1 MIDESLLKSNF
12 VGRDGFRW
20 WIGQVAP
27 EDAQGGQINGEGWGN
42 RRKVRIM
49 GYHPHDLTELPDKD
63 LPWAQCMLPTT
74 TGTGAGNNGTNVKI
88 LPGDSVFGFFIDG
101 DNAQLPVIIGA
112 FGKTAEGAVSNQFSF
127 PFKPFTGYTSK
138 IKNDGSNLKRDQT
151 NEGTKETQKSPYH
164 LPTKTTND
172 KSGGEEIS
180 YFSGIGDK
188 VQFASTKP
196 NTAVDKISTELE
208 NALKFVQTL
217 KSYKDLS
224 KEYIDEQIEKLCKEI
239 SKKIQGIS
247 TGIVGGVLNDT
258 YKKMIPS
265 LNSGVEKVYDDV
277 SSKVE
282 QATGSISTAHLAGAA
297 AQTET
302 IPQLKKLQD
311 EIPKLGKCIVK
322 DLFNI
327 IDEMLCALLKNIAN
341 LVSCVIDQ
349 FLGGLLNAIIGAIEL
364 GLNLAMGALGIAK
377 LLQGF
382 DLGSIIRG
390 SSKGIA
396 GVSFIAECGEC
407 PSPPDPSVERWMI
420 GSGVISSPDTK
431 LSKLLEVANTAK
443 GIVDGVTGAIDAV
456 EGAIDAVGGAIAGV
470 TGALDIFSSS
480 ISGSGTQS
488 ALGAC
493 YAGPPK
499 SCNPPKLKV
508 FGGGGFGA
516 EVIPIF
522 GSIVSGNVGSLIGA
536 VITNAGSGYISAPFV
551 EVTDNCN
558 QGYGG
563 IVQTTINTTGPLA
576 GQVASVVVISDGEN
590 YPVGTQDPDV
600 FTIVSVLIENPG
612 VEYEPDDIVIDNLGN
627 EYSVVI
633 NNGSI
638 VKVDPINVKNIEEL
652 PVLEVVG
659 KKNSIG
665 ISEVTQGRGAI
676 LRPIFGIKPEFQ
688 GEVQQIIDCVYPK
701 SSETPLITPTPT
713 TTPITTLT
721 STLTTTSTST

>member
-49 GYHPHDLTELPDKD
+49 GYHPHDITELPNED

-138 IKNDGSNLKRDQT
+138 IKNDGSSLKRDQT

-164 LPTKTTND
+164 LPTKSTNE
-172 KSGGEEIS
+172 KPGGEEIS

-196 NTAVDKISTELE
+196 NTFVDKISTELE
-208 NALKFVQTL
+208 NAVKFVQTL
-217 KSYKDLS
+217 SSYKDLS

-265 LNSGVEKVYDDV
+265 LNESVEKVYNDV
-277 SSKVE
+277 NSKVE
-282 QATGSISTAHLAGAA
+282 AATGSISTAHLAGAA
-297 AQTET
+297 AQEAT
-302 IPQLKKLQD
+302 IPQIKKLQN
-311 EIPKLGKCIVK
+311 EIPKLGKNIVK
-322 DLFNI
+322 GLFNI

-396 GVSFIAECGEC
+396 GVSFVAECGEC

-443 GIVDGVTGAIDAV
+443 GIVDTV
-456 EGAIDAVGGAIAGV
+456 EGAIASV

-480 ISGSGTQS
+480 IGDSGTQS
-488 ALGAC
+488 ALGSC
-493 YAGPPK
+493 YAGPPT
-499 SCNPPKLKV
+499 SCNPPQLNI
-508 FGGGGFGA
+508 FGGGGSGA

-522 GSIVSGNVGSLIGA
+522 GSIVGGNVGSLIGA
-536 VITNAGSGYISAPFV
+536 VVTNPGFGYVSPPFV

-576 GQVASVVVISDGEN
+576 GQVASVYVISDGEN

-600 FTIVSVLIENPG
+600 FTIVSILIENPG
-612 VEYEPDDIVIDNLGN
+612 VEYAPDDIVVDNLGN

-638 VKVDPINVKNIEEL
+638 VKVDPINIKTIEEL
-652 PVLEVVG
+652 PVLQVIS

-688 GEVQQIIDCVYPK
+688 GEVQQIIDCVK
-701 SSETPLITPTPT
+701 S
-713 TTPITTLT
+713 
-721 STLTTTSTST
+721 

>member
-12 VGRDGFRW
+12 IGRDGFRW

-27 EDAQGGQINGEGWGN
+27 EGAQGEQINGGGWGN

-49 GYHPHDLTELPDKD
+49 GYHPYDTTELPNED

-74 TGTGAGNNGTNVKI
+74 TGTGAGNNATNVKI
-88 LPGDSVFGFFIDG
+88 LPGDSVFGFFMDG
-101 DNAQLPVIIGA
+101 DNAQIPVIIGA
-112 FGKTAEGAVSNQFSF
+112 FGRTDQVPSAGFES

-138 IKNDGSNLKRDQT
+138 IKNDGTNLKANQT
-151 NEGTKETQKSPYH
+151 NEGTADTQKSPYH
-164 LPTKTTND
+164 LPTQTTNQ
-172 KSGGEEIS
+172 KGEIG
-180 YFSGIGDK
+180 YFNGIGDK
-188 VQFASTKP
+188 VQFASTKT
-196 NTAVDKISTELE
+196 NSFVDKISTELE
-208 NALKFVQTL
+208 NAVKFVQTL
-217 KSYKDLS
+217 SSYKNLS

-258 YKKMIPS
+258 YKKMVPK
-265 LNSGVEKVYDDV
+265 LNEGVEDVYDKEKA
-277 SSKVE
+277 KV
-282 QATGSISTAHLAGAA
+282 QAETGSISTAHLAAAA
-297 AQTET
+297 AQEAT
-302 IPQLKKLQD
+302 IPQIKKLQN
-311 EIPKLGKCIVK
+311 EIPKLGKNIVK
-322 DLFNI
+322 GLFNI

-349 FLGGLLNAIIGAIEL
+349 FLGGLLNAIIGAIET
-364 GLNLAMGALGIAK
+364 GLSLAMGALGILK

-382 DLGSIIRG
+382 DLKSIIRG
-390 SSKGIA
+390 SAQGIA
-396 GVSFIAECGEC
+396 GVSFISDQCG
-407 PSPPDPSVERWMI
+407 PSDVEASVERWMI

-431 LSKLLEVANTAK
+431 LGKLLEVANTAA
-443 GIVDGVTGAIDAV
+443 GIVDTVGGAIDAAGNV
-456 EGAIDAVGGAIAGV
+456 IDSVSSAVASA
-470 TGALDIFSSS
+470 TGALDIFNSAISSS
-480 ISGSGTQS
+480 GSQS

-493 YAGPPK
+493 YAGPPR
-499 SCNPPKLKV
+499 SCNPPKLKI

-522 GSIVSGNVGSLIGA
+522 GSIVGGNVGSLIGA
-536 VITNAGSGYISAPFV
+536 VVTNAGSGYISAPFV

-576 GQVASVVVISDGEN
+576 GQVASAYVISDGEN

-612 VEYEPDDIVIDNLGN
+612 VEYAPDDIVVDNLGN
-627 EYSVVI
+627 EYNVVI

-638 VKVDPINVKNIEEL
+638 VKVDPINIKTIEEL
-652 PVLEVVG
+652 PVLQVVG

-665 ISEVTQGRGAI
+665 VSEVTQGRGAI

-688 GEVQQIIDCVYPK
+688 GEVKQIIDCVK
-701 SSETPLITPTPT
+701 S
-713 TTPITTLT
+713 
-721 STLTTTSTST
+721 

>member
-12 VGRDGFRW
+12 IGRDGFRW

-27 EDAQGGQINGEGWGN
+27 EGAQGEQINGGGWGN

-49 GYHPHDLTELPDKD
+49 GYHPYDTTELPNED

-74 TGTGAGNNGTNVKI
+74 TGTGAGNNATNVKI
-88 LPGDSVFGFFIDG
+88 LPGDSVFGFFMDG
-101 DNAQLPVIIGA
+101 DNAQIPVIIGA
-112 FGKTAEGAVSNQFSF
+112 FGRTDQVPSAGFES

-138 IKNDGSNLKRDQT
+138 IKNDGTNLKANQT
-151 NEGTKETQKSPYH
+151 NEGTADTQKSPYH
-164 LPTKTTND
+164 LPTQTTNQ
-172 KSGGEEIS
+172 KGEIG
-180 YFSGIGDK
+180 YFNGIGDK
-188 VQFASTKP
+188 VQFASTKT
-196 NTAVDKISTELE
+196 NSFVDKISTELE
-208 NALKFVQTL
+208 NAVKFVQTL
-217 KSYKDLS
+217 SSYKNLS

-258 YKKMIPS
+258 YKKMVPK
-265 LNSGVEKVYDDV
+265 LNEGVEDVYDKEKA
-277 SSKVE
+277 KV
-282 QATGSISTAHLAGAA
+282 QAETGSISTAHLAAAA
-297 AQTET
+297 AQEAT
-302 IPQLKKLQD
+302 IPQIKKLQN
-311 EIPKLGKCIVK
+311 EIPKLGKNIVK
-322 DLFNI
+322 GLFNI

-349 FLGGLLNAIIGAIEL
+349 FLGGLLNAIIGAIET
-364 GLNLAMGALGIAK
+364 GLSLAMGALGILK

-382 DLGSIIRG
+382 DLKSIIRG
-390 SSKGIA
+390 SAQGIA
-396 GVSFIAECGEC
+396 GVSFISDQCG
-407 PSPPDPSVERWMI
+407 PSDVEASVERWMI
-420 GSGVISSPDTK
+420 GSGVISSPETK
-431 LSKLLEVANTAK
+431 LGKLLEVANTAA
-443 GIVDGVTGAIDAV
+443 GIVDTVGGAIDAAGNV
-456 EGAIDAVGGAIAGV
+456 IDSVSSAVASA
-470 TGALDIFSSS
+470 TGALDIFNSAISSS
-480 ISGSGTQS
+480 GSQS

-493 YAGPPK
+493 YAGPPR
-499 SCNPPKLKV
+499 SCNPPKLKI

-522 GSIVSGNVGSLIGA
+522 GSIVGGNVGSLIGA
-536 VITNAGSGYISAPFV
+536 VVTNAGSGYISAPFV

-576 GQVASVVVISDGEN
+576 GQVASAYVISDGEN

-612 VEYEPDDIVIDNLGN
+612 VEYAPDDIVVDNLGN

-638 VKVDPINVKNIEEL
+638 VKVDPINIKTIEEL
-652 PVLEVVG
+652 PVLQVVG
-659 KKNSIG
+659 RKNSIG
-665 ISEVTQGRGAI
+665 VSEVTQGRGAI

-688 GEVQQIIDCVYPK
+688 GEVKQIIDCVK
-701 SSETPLITPTPT
+701 S
-713 TTPITTLT
+713 
-721 STLTTTSTST
+721 

>member
-12 VGRDGFRW
+12 IGRDGFRW

-27 EDAQGGQINGEGWGN
+27 EGAQGEQINGGGWGN

-49 GYHPHDLTELPDKD
+49 GYHPYDTVELPNED

-74 TGTGAGNNGTNVKI
+74 TGTGAGNNATNVKI
-88 LPGDSVFGFFIDG
+88 LPGDSVFGFFMDG
-101 DNAQLPVIIGA
+101 DNAQIPVIIGA
-112 FGKTAEGAVSNQFSF
+112 FGRTDQVPSAGFES

-138 IKNDGSNLKRDQT
+138 IKNDGTNLKANQT
-151 NEGTKETQKSPYH
+151 NEGTADTQKSPYH
-164 LPTKTTND
+164 LPTQTTNQ
-172 KSGGEEIS
+172 KGEIG
-180 YFSGIGDK
+180 YFNGIGDK
-188 VQFASTKP
+188 VQFASTKT
-196 NTAVDKISTELE
+196 NSFVDKISTELE
-208 NALKFVQTL
+208 NAVKFVQTL
-217 KSYKDLS
+217 SSYKNLS

-258 YKKMIPS
+258 YKKMVPK
-265 LNSGVEKVYDDV
+265 LNEGVEDVYDKEKA
-277 SSKVE
+277 KV
-282 QATGSISTAHLAGAA
+282 QAETGSISTAHLAAAA
-297 AQTET
+297 AQEAT
-302 IPQLKKLQD
+302 IPQIKKLQN
-311 EIPKLGKCIVK
+311 EIPKLGKNIVK
-322 DLFNI
+322 GLFNI

-349 FLGGLLNAIIGAIEL
+349 FLGGLLNAIIGAIET
-364 GLNLAMGALGIAK
+364 GLSLAMGALGILK

-382 DLGSIIRG
+382 DLKSIIRG
-390 SSKGIA
+390 SAQGIA
-396 GVSFIAECGEC
+396 GVSFISDQCG
-407 PSPPDPSVERWMI
+407 PSDVEASVERWMI

-431 LSKLLEVANTAK
+431 LGKLLEVANTAA
-443 GIVDGVTGAIDAV
+443 GIVDTVGGAIDAAGNV
-456 EGAIDAVGGAIAGV
+456 IDSVSSAVASA
-470 TGALDIFSSS
+470 TGALDIFNSAISSS
-480 ISGSGTQS
+480 GSQS

-493 YAGPPK
+493 YAGPPR
-499 SCNPPKLKV
+499 SCNPPKLKI

-522 GSIVSGNVGSLIGA
+522 GSIVGGNVGSLIGA
-536 VITNAGSGYISAPFV
+536 VVTNAGSGYISAPFV

-576 GQVASVVVISDGEN
+576 GQVASAYVISDGEN

-612 VEYEPDDIVIDNLGN
+612 VEYAPDDIVVDNLGN
-627 EYSVVI
+627 EYNVVI

-638 VKVDPINVKNIEEL
+638 VKVDPINIKTIEEL
-652 PVLEVVG
+652 PVLQVVG
-659 KKNSIG
+659 RKNSIG
-665 ISEVTQGRGAI
+665 VSEVTQGRGAI

-688 GEVQQIIDCVYPK
+688 GEVKQIIDCVK
-701 SSETPLITPTPT
+701 R
-713 TTPITTLT
+713 
-721 STLTTTSTST
+721 

>member
-12 VGRDGFRW
+12 IGRDGFRW

-27 EDAQGGQINGEGWGN
+27 EGAQGEQINGGGWGN

-49 GYHPHDLTELPDKD
+49 GYHPYDTMELPNEE

-74 TGTGAGNNGTNVKI
+74 TGTGAGNNATNVKI
-88 LPGDSVFGFFIDG
+88 LPGDSVFGFFMDG
-101 DNAQLPVIIGA
+101 DNAQIPVIIGA
-112 FGKTAEGAVSNQFSF
+112 FGRTDQVPSAGFES

-138 IKNDGSNLKRDQT
+138 IKNDGTNLKANQT
-151 NEGTKETQKSPYH
+151 NEGTADTQKSPYH
-164 LPTKTTND
+164 LPTQTTNQ
-172 KSGGEEIS
+172 KGEIG

-188 VQFASTKP
+188 VQFASTKT
-196 NTAVDKISTELE
+196 NSFVDKISTELE
-208 NALKFVQTL
+208 NAVKFVQTL

-265 LNSGVEKVYDDV
+265 LNEGVEKVYNDV
-277 SSKVE
+277 NSRVKA
-282 QATGSISTAHLAGAA
+282 ATKSISTAHLAAAA
-297 AQTET
+297 AQEAT
-302 IPQLKKLQD
+302 IPQIKKLQN
-311 EIPKLGKCIVK
+311 EIPKLGKNIVK
-322 DLFNI
+322 GLFNI

-349 FLGGLLNAIIGAIEL
+349 FLGGLLNAIIGAIET
-364 GLNLAMGALGIAK
+364 GLSLAMGALGILK

-382 DLGSIIRG
+382 DLKSIIRG
-390 SSKGIA
+390 SAQGIA
-396 GVSFIAECGEC
+396 GVSFISDQCG
-407 PSPPDPSVERWMI
+407 PSDVEASVERWMI

-431 LSKLLEVANTAK
+431 LGKLLEVANTAA
-443 GIVDGVTGAIDAV
+443 GIVDTVGGAIDAAGNV
-456 EGAIDAVGGAIAGV
+456 IDSVSSAVASA
-470 TGALDIFSSS
+470 TGALDIFNSAISSS
-480 ISGSGTQS
+480 GSQS

-493 YAGPPK
+493 YAGPPR
-499 SCNPPKLKV
+499 SCNPPKLKI

-522 GSIVSGNVGSLIGA
+522 GSIVGGNVGSLIGA
-536 VITNAGSGYISAPFV
+536 VVTNAGSGYISAPFV

-563 IVQTTINTTGPLA
+563 IVQTTINA
-576 GQVASVVVISDGEN
+576 KGQVASAYVISDGEN
-590 YPVGTQDPDV
+590 YPIGTQDPDV

-612 VEYEPDDIVIDNLGN
+612 VEYAPDDIVVDNLGN
-627 EYSVVI
+627 EYNVVI

-638 VKVDPINVKNIEEL
+638 VKVDPINIETIEEL
-652 PVLEVVG
+652 PVLQVVG

-665 ISEVTQGRGAI
+665 VSEVTQGRGAI

-688 GEVQQIIDCVYPK
+688 GEVKQIIDCVK
-701 SSETPLITPTPT
+701 S
-713 TTPITTLT
+713 
-721 STLTTTSTST
+721 

>member
-49 GYHPHDLTELPDKD
+49 GYHPHDITELPDKD

-138 IKNDGSNLKRDQT
+138 IKNDGSSLKRDQT

-164 LPTKTTND
+164 LPTKSTNE
-172 KSGGEEIS
+172 KPGGEEIS

-188 VQFASTKP
+188 VQFASTKS
-196 NTAVDKISTELE
+196 NTFVDKISTELE
-208 NALKFVQTL
+208 NAVKFVQTL
-217 KSYKDLS
+217 SSYKDLS

-265 LNSGVEKVYDDV
+265 LNGGVEKVYDEV
-277 SSKVE
+277 SSKIE
-282 QATGSISTAHLAGAA
+282 AATKSISQGHLAGAKAQA
-297 AQTET
+297 AT

-364 GLNLAMGALGIAK
+364 GLNLAMGALGITK

-396 GVSFIAECGEC
+396 GVSFVAECGEC

-443 GIVDGVTGAIDAV
+443 GIVDTV
-456 EGAIDAVGGAIAGV
+456 EGAIAGV

-480 ISGSGTQS
+480 IGDSGTKS
-488 ALGAC
+488 ALGNC

-499 SCNPPKLKV
+499 SCNPPKLKI

-516 EVIPIF
+516 EVLPIF
-522 GSIVSGNVGSLIGA
+522 GSIVGGNVGSLIGA
-536 VITNAGSGYISAPFV
+536 VVTNPGFGYISAPFV
-551 EVTDNCN
+551 EITDNCN

-563 IVQTTINTTGPLA
+563 IVQATINTTGPLT
-576 GQVASVVVISDGEN
+576 GQVASAYVISDGEN
-590 YPVGTQDPDV
+590 YPVGNQDPDV
-600 FTIVSVLIENPG
+600 FTILNVLIENPG
-612 VEYEPDDIVIDNLGN
+612 VEYEPDDIVVDNLGN

-638 VKVDPINVKNIEEL
+638 VKVDPINIKTIDEL
-652 PVLEVVG
+652 PILQVVS

-688 GEVQQIIDCVYPK
+688 GEVRQIIDCVK
-701 SSETPLITPTPT
+701 S
-713 TTPITTLT
+713 
-721 STLTTTSTST
+721 

>member
-12 VGRDGFRW
+12 IGRDGFRW

-27 EDAQGGQINGEGWGN
+27 EGAQGEQINGGGWGN

-49 GYHPHDLTELPDKD
+49 GYHPYDTTELPNED

-74 TGTGAGNNGTNVKI
+74 TGTGAGNNATNVKI
-88 LPGDSVFGFFIDG
+88 LPGDSVFGFFMDG
-101 DNAQLPVIIGA
+101 DNAQIPVIIGA
-112 FGKTAEGAVSNQFSF
+112 FGRTDQVPSAGFES

-138 IKNDGSNLKRDQT
+138 IKNDGTNLKANQT
-151 NEGTKETQKSPYH
+151 NEGTADTQKSPYH
-164 LPTKTTND
+164 LPTQTTNQ
-172 KSGGEEIS
+172 KGEIG
-180 YFSGIGDK
+180 YFNGIGDK
-188 VQFASTKP
+188 VQFASTKT
-196 NTAVDKISTELE
+196 NSFVDKISTELE
-208 NALKFVQTL
+208 NAVKFVQTL
-217 KSYKDLS
+217 SSYKNLS

-258 YKKMIPS
+258 YKKMIPK
-265 LNSGVEKVYDDV
+265 LNEGVEDVYDKEKA
-277 SSKVE
+277 KV
-282 QATGSISTAHLAGAA
+282 QAETGSISTAHLAAAA
-297 AQTET
+297 AQEAT
-302 IPQLKKLQD
+302 IPQIKKLQN
-311 EIPKLGKCIVK
+311 EIPKLGKNIVK
-322 DLFNI
+322 GLFNI

-349 FLGGLLNAIIGAIEL
+349 FLGGLLNAIIGAIET
-364 GLNLAMGALGIAK
+364 GLSLAMGALGILK

-382 DLGSIIRG
+382 DLKSIIRG
-390 SSKGIA
+390 SAQGIA
-396 GVSFIAECGEC
+396 GVSFISDQCG
-407 PSPPDPSVERWMI
+407 PSDVEASVERWMI

-431 LSKLLEVANTAK
+431 LGKLLEVANTAA
-443 GIVDGVTGAIDAV
+443 GIVDAV
-456 EGAIDAVGGAIAGV
+456 GGAIDAVGNVIDSVSSAVAGA
-470 TGALDIFSSS
+470 TGALDIFNSAISSS
-480 ISGSGTQS
+480 GSQS

-493 YAGPPK
+493 YAGPPR
-499 SCNPPKLKV
+499 SCNPPKLKI

-522 GSIVSGNVGSLIGA
+522 GSIVGGNVGSLIGA
-536 VITNAGSGYISAPFV
+536 VVTNAGSGYISAPFV

-576 GQVASVVVISDGEN
+576 GQVASAYVISDGEN

-612 VEYEPDDIVIDNLGN
+612 VEYAPDDIVVDNLGN

-638 VKVDPINVKNIEEL
+638 VKVDPINIKTIEEL
-652 PVLEVVG
+652 PVLQVVG
-659 KKNSIG
+659 RKNSIG
-665 ISEVTQGRGAI
+665 VSEVTQGRGAI

-688 GEVQQIIDCVYPK
+688 GEVKQIIDCVK
-701 SSETPLITPTPT
+701 S
-713 TTPITTLT
+713 
-721 STLTTTSTST
+721 

>member
-74 TGTGAGNNGTNVKI
+74 TGTGAGNNATNVKI

-138 IKNDGSNLKRDQT
+138 IKNDGSSLKPDQT

-164 LPTKTTND
+164 LPTKATNE
-172 KSGGEEIS
+172 KSGGKEVS

-188 VQFASTKP
+188 VQFASTKN
-196 NTAVDKISTELE
+196 NTFVDKISTELE

-258 YKKMIPS
+258 YKKMVPS
-265 LNSGVEKVYDDV
+265 LNEGVEKVYNDV
-277 SSKVE
+277 NSKVKA
-282 QATGSISTAHLAGAA
+282 ATKSISAGHLAGAA
-297 AQTET
+297 AQEAT

-311 EIPKLGKCIVK
+311 EIPKLGKNITK
-322 DLFNI
+322 GLFNI

-396 GVSFIAECGEC
+396 GVSFIADQCG
-407 PSPPDPSVERWMI
+407 PSDAEASVERWMI

-431 LSKLLEVANTAK
+431 LGKLLEVANTAA
-443 GIVDGVTGAIDAV
+443 GIVDTVG
-456 EGAIDAVGGAIAGV
+456 GAIDAVGNVIDSVSSAVAGA
-470 TGALDIFSSS
+470 TGALDIFNSAISSS
-480 ISGSGTQS
+480 GSQS

-493 YAGPPK
+493 YAGPPR
-499 SCNPPKLKV
+499 SCNPPKLKI

-522 GSIVSGNVGSLIGA
+522 GSIVGGNVGSLIGA

-563 IVQTTINTTGPLA
+563 IVQTTINA
-576 GQVASVVVISDGEN
+576 KGQVASVVVISDGEN

-612 VEYEPDDIVIDNLGN
+612 VEYAPDDIVVDNLGN

-638 VKVDPINVKNIEEL
+638 VKVDPINIKTIEEL
-652 PVLEVVG
+652 PVLQVVG

-665 ISEVTQGRGAI
+665 ISEVAQGRGAI

-688 GEVQQIIDCVYPK
+688 GEVQQIIDCVK
-701 SSETPLITPTPT
+701 N
-713 TTPITTLT
+713 
-721 STLTTTSTST
+721 

>member
-12 VGRDGFRW
+12 IGRDGFRW

-27 EDAQGGQINGEGWGN
+27 EGAQGEQINGGGWGN

-49 GYHPHDLTELPDKD
+49 GYHPYDTMELPNEE

-74 TGTGAGNNGTNVKI
+74 TGTGAGNNATNVKI
-88 LPGDSVFGFFIDG
+88 LPGDSVFGFFMDG
-101 DNAQLPVIIGA
+101 DNAQIPVIIGA
-112 FGKTAEGAVSNQFSF
+112 FGRTDQVPSAGFES

-138 IKNDGSNLKRDQT
+138 IKNDGTNLKANQT
-151 NEGTKETQKSPYH
+151 NEGTADTQKSPYH
-164 LPTKTTND
+164 LPTQTTNQ
-172 KSGGEEIS
+172 KGEIG
-180 YFSGIGDK
+180 YFNGIGDK
-188 VQFASTKP
+188 VQFASTKT
-196 NTAVDKISTELE
+196 NSFVDKISTELE
-208 NALKFVQTL
+208 NAVKFVQTL

-265 LNSGVEKVYDDV
+265 LNEGVEKVYNDV
-277 SSKVE
+277 NSRVKA
-282 QATGSISTAHLAGAA
+282 ATKSISTAHLAAAA
-297 AQTET
+297 AQEAT
-302 IPQLKKLQD
+302 IPQIKKLQN
-311 EIPKLGKCIVK
+311 EIPKLGKNIIK
-322 DLFNI
+322 GLFNI

-349 FLGGLLNAIIGAIEL
+349 FLGGLINAIIGAIEA
-364 GLNLAMGALGIAK
+364 GLSLAMGALGILK

-382 DLGSIIRG
+382 DLKSIIRG
-390 SSKGIA
+390 SAQGIA
-396 GVSFIAECGEC
+396 GVSFISDQCG
-407 PSPPDPSVERWMI
+407 PSDVEASVERWMI

-431 LSKLLEVANTAK
+431 LGKLLEVANTAA
-443 GIVDGVTGAIDAV
+443 GIVDTVG
-456 EGAIDAVGGAIAGV
+456 GAIDAVGNVIDSVSSAVAGA
-470 TGALDIFSSS
+470 TGALDIFNSAISSS
-480 ISGSGTQS
+480 GSQS

-493 YAGPPK
+493 YAGPPR
-499 SCNPPKLKV
+499 SCNPPKLKI

-522 GSIVSGNVGSLIGA
+522 GSIVGGNVGSLIGA
-536 VITNAGSGYISAPFV
+536 VVTNAGSGYISAPFV

-563 IVQTTINTTGPLA
+563 IVQTTINA
-576 GQVASVVVISDGEN
+576 KGQVASAYVISDGEN
-590 YPVGTQDPDV
+590 YPIGTQDPDV

-612 VEYEPDDIVIDNLGN
+612 VEYAPDDIVVDNLGN
-627 EYSVVI
+627 EYNVVI

-638 VKVDPINVKNIEEL
+638 VKVDPINIKTIEEL
-652 PVLEVVG
+652 PVLQVVG

-665 ISEVTQGRGAI
+665 ISEVAQGRGAI

-688 GEVQQIIDCVYPK
+688 GEVKQIIDCVK
-701 SSETPLITPTPT
+701 S
-713 TTPITTLT
+713 
-721 STLTTTSTST
+721 

>member
-12 VGRDGFRW
+12 IGRDGFRW

-27 EDAQGGQINGEGWGN
+27 EGAQGEQINGGGWGN

-49 GYHPHDLTELPDKD
+49 GYHPYNTTELPNEE

-74 TGTGAGNNGTNVKI
+74 TGTGAGNNATNVKI
-88 LPGDSVFGFFIDG
+88 LPGDSVFGFFMDG
-101 DNAQLPVIIGA
+101 DNAQIPVIIGA
-112 FGKTAEGAVSNQFSF
+112 FGRTDQVPSAGFES

-138 IKNDGSNLKRDQT
+138 IKNDGTNLKANQT
-151 NEGTKETQKSPYH
+151 NEGTADTQKSPYH
-164 LPTKTTND
+164 LPTQTTNQ
-172 KSGGEEIS
+172 KGEIG
-180 YFSGIGDK
+180 YFNGIGDK
-188 VQFASTKP
+188 VQFASTKT
-196 NTAVDKISTELE
+196 NSFVDKISTELE
-208 NALKFVQTL
+208 NAVKFVQTL
-217 KSYKDLS
+217 SSYKNLS

-247 TGIVGGVLNDT
+247 SGIVGGVLNDT

-265 LNSGVEKVYDDV
+265 LNQGVEKVYDDV
-277 SSKVE
+277 NSRVKA
-282 QATGSISTAHLAGAA
+282 ATKSISTAHLAGAA
-297 AQTET
+297 AQEAT
-302 IPQLKKLQD
+302 IPQLKKLQN
-311 EIPKLGKCIVK
+311 EIPKLGKNIVK
-322 DLFNI
+322 GLFNI

-349 FLGGLLNAIIGAIEL
+349 FLGGLLNAIIGAIET
-364 GLNLAMGALGIAK
+364 GLSLAMGALGILK

-382 DLGSIIRG
+382 DLKSIIRG
-390 SSKGIA
+390 SAQGIA
-396 GVSFIAECGEC
+396 GVPFISDQCGASE
-407 PSPPDPSVERWMI
+407 PVASVERWMI

-431 LSKLLEVANTAK
+431 LGKLLEVANTAA
-443 GIVDGVTGAIDAV
+443 GIVDTVGGAIDAAGNV
-456 EGAIDAVGGAIAGV
+456 IDSVSSTVASV
-470 TGALDIFSSS
+470 TGALDIFNSTISSS
-480 ISGSGTQS
+480 GSQS

-493 YAGPPK
+493 YAGPPR
-499 SCNPPKLKV
+499 SCNPPKLKI

-522 GSIVSGNVGSLIGA
+522 GSIVEGNVGSLIGA
-536 VITNAGSGYISAPFV
+536 VVTNPGFGYISPPFV

-563 IVQTTINTTGPLA
+563 IVQATINTTGPLA
-576 GQVASVVVISDGEN
+576 GQVASAYVISDGEN

-600 FTIVSVLIENPG
+600 FTIISVLIENPG
-612 VEYEPDDIVIDNLGN
+612 VEYAPDDIVVDNLGN

-638 VKVDPINVKNIEEL
+638 VKIDPINIKTIEEL
-652 PVLEVVG
+652 PVLQVVG

-688 GEVQQIIDCVYPK
+688 GEVQQIIDCVK
-701 SSETPLITPTPT
+701 N
-713 TTPITTLT
+713 
-721 STLTTTSTST
+721 

>member
-12 VGRDGFRW
+12 IGRDGFRW

-27 EDAQGGQINGEGWGN
+27 EGAQGEQINGGGWGN

-49 GYHPHDLTELPDKD
+49 GYHPYNTTELPNEE

-74 TGTGAGNNGTNVKI
+74 TGTGSGNNATNVKI
-88 LPGDSVFGFFIDG
+88 LPGDSVFGFFMDG
-101 DNAQLPVIIGA
+101 DNAQIPVIIGA
-112 FGKTAEGAVSNQFSF
+112 FGRTDQVPSAEFES

-138 IKNDGSNLKRDQT
+138 IKNDGTNLKPNQT
-151 NEGTKETQKSPYH
+151 NEGTADTQKSPYH
-164 LPTKTTND
+164 LPTQTANGKD
-172 KSGGEEIS
+172 EIS
-180 YFSGIGDK
+180 YFGGIGDK
-188 VQFASTKP
+188 VQFASTKT
-196 NTAVDKISTELE
+196 NAFVDKISTELE
-208 NALKFVQTL
+208 NAVKFVQTL
-217 KSYKDLS
+217 SSYKNLS

-265 LNSGVEKVYDDV
+265 LNEGVEKVYNDV
-277 SSKVE
+277 NSRVKA
-282 QATGSISTAHLAGAA
+282 ATKSISTAHLAGAA
-297 AQTET
+297 AQEAT
-302 IPQLKKLQD
+302 IPQLKKLQN
-311 EIPKLGKCIVK
+311 EIPKLGKNIVK
-322 DLFNI
+322 GLFNI

-349 FLGGLLNAIIGAIEL
+349 FLGGLLNAIIGAIET
-364 GLNLAMGALGIAK
+364 GLSLAMGALGILK

-382 DLGSIIRG
+382 DLKSIIRG
-390 SSKGIA
+390 SAQGIA
-396 GVSFIAECGEC
+396 GVPFISDQCGAPEAVA
-407 PSPPDPSVERWMI
+407 SVERWMI

-431 LSKLLEVANTAK
+431 LDKLLEVANTAA
-443 GIVDGVTGAIDAV
+443 GIVDTVGGAIDAAGNV
-456 EGAIDAVGGAIAGV
+456 IDSVSSAVAGV

-480 ISGSGTQS
+480 ISGSGTKS
-488 ALGAC
+488 ALGNC

-499 SCNPPKLKV
+499 SCNPPKLKI

-522 GSIVSGNVGSLIGA
+522 GSIVGGNVGSLIGA
-536 VITNAGSGYISAPFV
+536 VVTNPGFGYISPPFV

-576 GQVASVVVISDGEN
+576 GQVASVYVISDGEN

-612 VEYEPDDIVIDNLGN
+612 VEYAPDDIVVDNLGN

-638 VKVDPINVKNIEEL
+638 VKVDPINIKTIEEL
-652 PVLEVVG
+652 PVLQVVG

-688 GEVQQIIDCVYPK
+688 GEVQQIIDCVK
-701 SSETPLITPTPT
+701 N
-713 TTPITTLT
+713 
-721 STLTTTSTST
+721 

>member
-12 VGRDGFRW
+12 IGRDGFRW

-27 EDAQGGQINGEGWGN
+27 EGAQGEQINGGGWGN

-49 GYHPHDLTELPDKD
+49 GYHPYDTTELPNED

-74 TGTGAGNNGTNVKI
+74 TGTGAGNNATNVKI
-88 LPGDSVFGFFIDG
+88 LPGDSVFGFFMDG
-101 DNAQLPVIIGA
+101 DNAQIPVIIGA
-112 FGKTAEGAVSNQFSF
+112 FGRTDQVPSAGFES

-138 IKNDGSNLKRDQT
+138 IKNDGTNLKANQT
-151 NEGTKETQKSPYH
+151 NEGTADTQKSPYH
-164 LPTKTTND
+164 LPTQTTNQ
-172 KSGGEEIS
+172 KGEIG
-180 YFSGIGDK
+180 YFNGIGDK
-188 VQFASTKP
+188 VQFASTKT
-196 NTAVDKISTELE
+196 NSFVDKISTELE
-208 NALKFVQTL
+208 NAVKFVQTL
-217 KSYKDLS
+217 SSYKNLS

-258 YKKMIPS
+258 YKKMVPK
-265 LNSGVEKVYDDV
+265 LNEGVEDVYDKEKA
-277 SSKVE
+277 KV
-282 QATGSISTAHLAGAA
+282 QAETGSISTAHLAAAA
-297 AQTET
+297 AQEAT
-302 IPQLKKLQD
+302 IPQIKKLQN
-311 EIPKLGKCIVK
+311 EIPKLGKNIVK
-322 DLFNI
+322 GLFNI

-349 FLGGLLNAIIGAIEL
+349 FLGGLLNAIIGAIET
-364 GLNLAMGALGIAK
+364 GLSLAMGALGILK

-382 DLGSIIRG
+382 DLKSIIRG
-390 SSKGIA
+390 SAQGIA
-396 GVSFIAECGEC
+396 GVSFISDQCG
-407 PSPPDPSVERWMI
+407 PSDVEASVERWMI

-431 LSKLLEVANTAK
+431 LGKLLEVANTAA
-443 GIVDGVTGAIDAV
+443 GIVDTVGGAIDAAGNV
-456 EGAIDAVGGAIAGV
+456 IDSVSSAVAGA
-470 TGALDIFSSS
+470 TGALDIFNSAISSS
-480 ISGSGTQS
+480 GSQS

-493 YAGPPK
+493 YAGPPR
-499 SCNPPKLKV
+499 SCNPPKLKI

-522 GSIVSGNVGSLIGA
+522 GSIVGGNVGSLIGA
-536 VITNAGSGYISAPFV
+536 VVTNAGSGYISAPFV

-576 GQVASVVVISDGEN
+576 GQVASAYVISDGEN

-612 VEYEPDDIVIDNLGN
+612 VEYAPDDIVVDNLGN

-638 VKVDPINVKNIEEL
+638 VKVDPINIKTIEEL
-652 PVLEVVG
+652 PVLQVVG

-665 ISEVTQGRGAI
+665 VSEVTQGRGAI

-688 GEVQQIIDCVYPK
+688 GEVKQIIDCVK
-701 SSETPLITPTPT
+701 S
-713 TTPITTLT
+713 
-721 STLTTTSTST
+721 

>member
-1 MIDESLLKSNF
+1 M
-12 VGRDGFRW
+12 
-20 WIGQVAP
+20 
-27 EDAQGGQINGEGWGN
+27 
-42 RRKVRIM
+42 M
-49 GYHPHDLTELPDKD
+49 
-63 LPWAQCMLPTT
+63 
-74 TGTGAGNNGTNVKI
+74 
-88 LPGDSVFGFFIDG
+88 
-101 DNAQLPVIIGA
+101 
-112 FGKTAEGAVSNQFSF
+112 
-127 PFKPFTGYTSK
+127 
-138 IKNDGSNLKRDQT
+138 GSNLKRDQT

-164 LPTKTTND
+164 LPTKATNE
-172 KSGGEEIS
+172 KPGGEEIS

-188 VQFASTKP
+188 VQFASTKA
-196 NTAVDKISTELE
+196 NTFVDKISTELE

-265 LNSGVEKVYDDV
+265 LNEGVEKVYNDV
-277 SSKVE
+277 NSKVKA
-282 QATGSISTAHLAGAA
+282 ATKSISAGHLAGAA
-297 AQTET
+297 AQEAT

-311 EIPKLGKCIVK
+311 EIPKLGKNITK
-322 DLFNI
+322 GLFNI

-396 GVSFIAECGEC
+396 GVSFIADQCG
-407 PSPPDPSVERWMI
+407 PSDAEASVERWMI

-431 LSKLLEVANTAK
+431 LGKLLEVANTAA
-443 GIVDGVTGAIDAV
+443 GIV
-456 EGAIDAVGGAIAGV
+456 DAVGGAIDAAGNVIDSVSSAVAGV
-470 TGALDIFSSS
+470 TGALDIFNSAISSS
-480 ISGSGTQS
+480 GSQS

-493 YAGPPK
+493 YAGPPR
-499 SCNPPKLKV
+499 SCNPPKLKI

-522 GSIVSGNVGSLIGA
+522 GSIVGGNVGSLIGA
-536 VITNAGSGYISAPFV
+536 VVTNAGSGYISAPFV

-576 GQVASVVVISDGEN
+576 GQVASAYVISDGEN

-612 VEYEPDDIVIDNLGN
+612 VEYAPDDIVVDNLGN

-638 VKVDPINVKNIEEL
+638 VKVDPINIKTIEEL
-652 PVLEVVG
+652 PVLQVVS

-688 GEVQQIIDCVYPK
+688 GEVQQIIDCVK
-701 SSETPLITPTPT
+701 S
-713 TTPITTLT
+713 
-721 STLTTTSTST
+721 

>member
-12 VGRDGFRW
+12 IGRDGFRW

-27 EDAQGGQINGEGWGN
+27 EGAQGEQINGGGWGN

-49 GYHPHDLTELPDKD
+49 GYHPYDTMELPNEE

-74 TGTGAGNNGTNVKI
+74 TGTGAGNNATNVKI
-88 LPGDSVFGFFIDG
+88 LPGDSVFGFFMDG
-101 DNAQLPVIIGA
+101 DNAQIPVIIGA
-112 FGKTAEGAVSNQFSF
+112 FGRTDQVPSAGFES

-138 IKNDGSNLKRDQT
+138 IKNDGTNLKANQT
-151 NEGTKETQKSPYH
+151 NEGTADTQKSPYH
-164 LPTKTTND
+164 LPTQTTNQ
-172 KSGGEEIS
+172 KGEIG
-180 YFSGIGDK
+180 YFNGIGDK
-188 VQFASTKP
+188 VQFASTKT
-196 NTAVDKISTELE
+196 NSFVDKISTELE
-208 NALKFVQTL
+208 NAVKFVQTL

-265 LNSGVEKVYDDV
+265 LNEGVEKVYNDV
-277 SSKVE
+277 NSRVKA
-282 QATGSISTAHLAGAA
+282 ATKSISTAHLAAAA
-297 AQTET
+297 AQEAT
-302 IPQLKKLQD
+302 IPQIKKLQN
-311 EIPKLGKCIVK
+311 EIPKLGKNIIK
-322 DLFNI
+322 GLFNI

-349 FLGGLLNAIIGAIEL
+349 FLGGLINAIIGAIEA
-364 GLNLAMGALGIAK
+364 GLSLAMGALGILK

-382 DLGSIIRG
+382 DLKSIIRG
-390 SSKGIA
+390 SAQGIA
-396 GVSFIAECGEC
+396 GVSFISDQCG
-407 PSPPDPSVERWMI
+407 PSDVEASVERWMI

-431 LSKLLEVANTAK
+431 LGKLLEVANTAA
-443 GIVDGVTGAIDAV
+443 GIVDTVGGAIDAAGNV
-456 EGAIDAVGGAIAGV
+456 IDSVSSAVAGA
-470 TGALDIFSSS
+470 TGALDIFNSAISSS
-480 ISGSGTQS
+480 GSQS

-493 YAGPPK
+493 YAGPPR
-499 SCNPPKLKV
+499 SCNPPKLKI

-522 GSIVSGNVGSLIGA
+522 GSIVGGNVGSLIGA
-536 VITNAGSGYISAPFV
+536 VVTNAGSGYISAPFV

-563 IVQTTINTTGPLA
+563 IVQTTINA
-576 GQVASVVVISDGEN
+576 KGQVASAYVISDGEN
-590 YPVGTQDPDV
+590 YPIGTQDPDV

-612 VEYEPDDIVIDNLGN
+612 VEYAPDDIVVDNLGN
-627 EYSVVI
+627 EYNVVI

-638 VKVDPINVKNIEEL
+638 VKVDPINIKTIEEL
-652 PVLEVVG
+652 PVLQVVG

-665 ISEVTQGRGAI
+665 ISEVAQGRGAI

-688 GEVQQIIDCVYPK
+688 GEVKQIIDCVK
-701 SSETPLITPTPT
+701 S
-713 TTPITTLT
+713 
-721 STLTTTSTST
+721 